1 MVYLNRLL
9 RDGLPPGSTIHA
21 YSFIY
26 KKAHYNITVQ
36 CLVWNTYGP
45 IDEAMNYAYGWSD
58 STVAFM
64 ANWGT
69 IMFVVSVV
77 PLSLMLEKRYVCTL
91 YIKLIIIA
99 QSST

>member
-1 MVYLNRLL
+1 MLL
-9 RDGLPPGSTIHA
+9 SI
-21 YSFIY
+21 
-26 KKAHYNITVQ
+26 Q

-69 IMFVVSVV
+69 IMFVVAVV
-77 PLSLMLEKRYVCTL
+77 PLSLMLEKRYLYQQGTVAQKMCDMSDAISLSEWTL
-91 YIKLIIIA
+91 RTHSWLKQGTIPG
-99 QSST
+99 

>member
-1 MVYLNRLL
+1 M
-9 RDGLPPGSTIHA
+9 LPI
-21 YSFIY
+21 
-26 KKAHYNITVQ
+26 Q

-77 PLSLMLEKRYVCTL
+77 PLSLMLEKRYL
-91 YIKLIIIA
+91 YKLLIVKIVY
-99 QSST
+99 STSM

>member
-1 MVYLNRLL
+1 MF
-9 RDGLPPGSTIHA
+9 PI
-21 YSFIY
+21 
-26 KKAHYNITVQ
+26 K

-69 IMFVVSVV
+69 IMFVLSVV
-77 PLSLMLEKRYVCTL
+77 PLSLMLEKRYACAL
-91 YIKLIIIA
+91 
-99 QSST
+99 

>member
-1 MVYLNRLL
+1 M
-9 RDGLPPGSTIHA
+9 PPGT
-21 YSFIY
+21 FRRQLT
-26 KKAHYNITVQ
+26 KKVHNALCCFQ

-69 IMFVVSVV
+69 IMFVLSVV
-77 PLSLMLEKRYVCTL
+77 PLSLMLEKRYL
-91 YIKLIIIA
+91 
-99 QSST
+99 

>member
-1 MVYLNRLL
+1 
-9 RDGLPPGSTIHA
+9 
-21 YSFIY
+21 
-26 KKAHYNITVQ
+26 
-36 CLVWNTYGP
+36 
-45 IDEAMNYAYGWSD
+45 MNYAYGWSD

-69 IMFVVSVV
+69 IMFVVSVI

>member
-1 MVYLNRLL
+1 M
-9 RDGLPPGSTIHA
+9 LPI
-21 YSFIY
+21 
-26 KKAHYNITVQ
+26 Q

-69 IMFVVSVV
+69 IMFVLSVV
-77 PLSLMLEKRYVCTL
+77 PLSLMLEKRYLYKLLTQLSTVLVCKRRGGGPLASMRNCT
-91 YIKLIIIA
+91 
-99 QSST
+99 